1 MTGSVKPLPTGSTDK
16 KVEHIADYLE
26 RAMAEVA
33 LAGNA
38 PDNLL
43 RNPSFAEYYSATL
56 SNDILYGHA
65 VDKAKSFNFMKGI
78 AKPICPSWSIEVQHG
93 GSISYCKVKSGRYS
107 KADLHQNKDGNAVMF
122 GGLGMTGNGA
132 NAVLFQEFDTPTLIE
147 DGEQNY
153 YAYVRCCQAGGP
165 QKIRFGICD
174 LDGDGNATSIR
185 ASRTIELP
193 AGLYD
198 VKEFWL
204 EIPSLAEGG
213 ATINYRKRAFFI
225 ESAARGVLSVE
236 GAGVYYGK
244 AGQVPKLNYTNQGI
258 GKEFIITKK
267 FSKADPTFFLPCVE
281 GCYPI
286 DKHLSFIIMGN
297 QGFEFE
303 FQARDTDFSLGD
315 DGTVTMSNIGM
326 VSSTANAQVRG
337 FFSQNLYMNFFDVA
351 PPLV

>member
-1 MTGSVKPLPTGSTDK
+1 MTDSVKPLPTGSTDK

-93 GSISYCKVKSGRYS
+93 GSISYCKVKSGRYGT
-107 KADLHQNKDGNAVMF
+107 ADLHQNKDGNAVMF

-225 ESAARGVLSVE
+225 ESARGVCCPWKVQGCTTAKPDKCQNSITPIKASEKSSLSPRSSQKQTQPFSYLALRAVTQLINTCRLSSW
-236 GAGVYYGK
+236 VTK
-244 AGQVPKLNYTNQGI
+244 VLSLN
-258 GKEFIITKK
+258 
-267 FSKADPTFFLPCVE
+267 SKRET
-281 GCYPI
+281 PI
-286 DKHLSFIIMGN
+286 SAWAM
-297 QGFEFE
+297 
-303 FQARDTDFSLGD
+303 
-315 DGTVTMSNIGM
+315 M
-326 VSSTANAQVRG
+326 
-337 FFSQNLYMNFFDVA
+337 A
-351 PPLV
+351 PSRCRTLAW